1 MRRSMPQ
8 AARDI
13 VPNLAPMVDVIMV
26 ILIFFILG
34 ATLKL
39 IKEGALRT
47 ELDPRSGPS
56 SGAAVE
62 IIPAV
67 KIALEATGTTSPGC
81 QIYLMG
87 EPLAGNTFELLRA
100 KLEERRKAGAD
111 TANPVVIASQGP
123 VRWRYVVSAMDAAV
137 LSGFKNVQFTVSL
150 STPDPGKK

>member
-8 AARDI
+8 PARDM

-56 SGAAVE
+56 GGASVE
-62 IIPAV
+62 IVPAV
-67 KIALEATGTTSPGC
+67 KIALEATGATQPGC

-87 EPLAGNTFELLRA
+87 EPLVGNTFDGLRA
-100 KLEERRKAGAD
+100 KLDERRKAGAD
-111 TANPVVIASQGP
+111 TANPVVIAAQGP
-123 VRWRYVVSAMDAAV
+123 VRWRFVVSAMDAAV
-137 LSGFKNVQFTVSL
+137 QSGFKNVQFTVSL
-150 STPDPGKK
+150 ARSEPPKK